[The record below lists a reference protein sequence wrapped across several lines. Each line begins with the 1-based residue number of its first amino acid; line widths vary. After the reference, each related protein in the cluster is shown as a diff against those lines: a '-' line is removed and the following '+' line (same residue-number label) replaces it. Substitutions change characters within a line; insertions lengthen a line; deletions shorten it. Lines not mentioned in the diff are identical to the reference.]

1 MKKAM
6 LLIVLILIFGS
17 FLGIPTP
24 NWLDAI
30 VKSIASIITSIV
42 NAFLNVLR
50 LIMILAGIKI

>member
-1 MKKAM
+1 MRKVLVLA
-6 LLIVLILIFGS
+6 VLILIFA

-30 VKSIASIITSIV
+30 VKSIASLITSIV
-42 NAFLNVLR
+42 NAFLNVFR